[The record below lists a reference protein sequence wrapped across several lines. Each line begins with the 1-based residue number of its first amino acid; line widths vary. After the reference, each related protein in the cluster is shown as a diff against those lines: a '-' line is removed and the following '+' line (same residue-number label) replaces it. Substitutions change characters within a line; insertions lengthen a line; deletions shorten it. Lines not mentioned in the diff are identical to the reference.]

1 MSLADE
7 LRKRSVKPQANNN
20 KYLAFINVYKNA
32 IITATNDAASNGQ
45 RHTAFYVIDNRY
57 YFDACDAVFE
67 VVESLPM
74 YEGTPQQRA
83 LARKQ
88 ASETHSTYN
97 GGTEKSRK
105 ITMHLG
111 YEIDSI
117 NAAREISAL
126 ISEELKKMGFTR
138 YNIEIKE
145 FHHVQFSCTYVP
157 LIEVA
162 RFSYSEL
169 PSTFYYLRL
178 SISW

>member
-1 MSLADE
+1 MSFADE
-7 LRKRSVKPQANNN
+7 LRKRSVKPQVNN
-20 KYLAFINVYKNA
+20 KYLSLITTYKNA
-32 IITATNDAASNGQ
+32 IHKATNAAANKGQ
-45 RHTAFYVIDNRY
+45 RHTAFYVINNRY

-83 LARKQ
+83 LAMKQ
-88 ASETHSTYN
+88 ASETR
-97 GGTEKSRK
+97 GTKFPEKSRK
-105 ITMHLG
+105 LTMKLG

>member
-1 MSLADE
+1 
-7 LRKRSVKPQANNN
+7 
-20 KYLAFINVYKNA
+20 
-32 IITATNDAASNGQ
+32 
-45 RHTAFYVIDNRY
+45 
-57 YFDACDAVFE
+57 
-67 VVESLPM
+67 M

-83 LARKQ
+83 LAMKQ
-88 ASETHSTYN
+88 ASETR
-97 GGTEKSRK
+97 GTKIPEESRK
-105 ITMHLG
+105 LTMKLG

>member
-1 MSLADE
+1 MSFADE
-7 LRKRSVKPQANNN
+7 LRKRSVKPQADN
-20 KYLAFINVYKNA
+20 KYLTLINIYKDA
-32 IITATNDAASNGQ
+32 IVKATNDAASNGQ
-45 RHTAFYVIDNRY
+45 RHTAFYVIKNRY
-57 YFDACDAVFE
+57 YYDAYDDTFE

-83 LARKQ
+83 IAMKQ
-88 ASETHSTYN
+88 ASVTR
-97 GGTEKSRK
+97 GTEIPEKSRK
-105 ITMHLG
+105 LTMKLG

-157 LIEVA
+157 LIEIV